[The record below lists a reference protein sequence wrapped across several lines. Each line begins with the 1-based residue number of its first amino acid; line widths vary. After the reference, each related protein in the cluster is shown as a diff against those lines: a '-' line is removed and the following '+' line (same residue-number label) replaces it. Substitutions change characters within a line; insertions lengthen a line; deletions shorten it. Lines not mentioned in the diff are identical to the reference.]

1 MPRLT
6 RLIQISIQA
15 TLIPLV
21 LWLFMPS
28 AFAQDTSCTPS
39 ANPAPNTGA
48 VPTSITNPVGEA
60 IVRQNQGEPGIV
72 ASDSASVQNA
82 MATNRG
88 TIVLCGDVLESNDE
102 DGNPTSTV
110 SVAVSATAGE
120 SSQNAATA
128 SNEAEGTIET
138 RGRAS
143 LGMLATTD
151 NSGKATAINRGSI
164 RTTGGGYDRKV
175 RQTDLAFGL
184 AVADGIEVFANG
196 DGAAEAINE
205 AGASIETTGLGA
217 RGIRVSG
224 ASSGDVSVTNLG
236 RITTRGNP
244 YFNAQFQYLQANGI
258 RLTSGGTGAA
268 AMINEGTIETFGL
281 NADAVY
287 VRSQAGLSSAV
298 NRGRII
304 AHSIGSAPL
313 PGRTFERNSRGMHV
327 WAGLDSSRGVNEES
341 GTIETEGHHS
351 HAMITGIN
359 GNNQRYSVSTNAIN
373 QGMVVTRGDF
383 AYGIYAY
390 GENGGTAD
398 YPNTIRAL
406 NEQTGSI
413 ATHGNESHALV
424 AWLWDNGDSD
434 SFGTVI
440 AENHGAIVTTGDYGP
455 TDDRKRVIGAE
466 AGQFRGTGR
475 PRGQSG
481 ESLVINTGTVQA
493 TGKLSYG
500 LSAFNYASGKSTIRM
515 TDGSI
520 VAGTANTNYG
530 IGVYAAVQT
539 SAADDAV
546 DDVDIDIQI
555 TGDETTV
562 VAHSAPADDP
572 LTTEH
577 LDTLGTGIWAE
588 INPVEPEQPDRSGHI
603 SVLVSDGAIVAAK
616 RAVFLEGGTT
626 AFNLMESTLT
636 GSVTFDNFADE
647 LTVQGGLVDG
657 AISFADGNDQLTIMN
672 RGYITGN
679 IDFGDGND
687 TLLVDVI
694 GNGTQASNIGG
705 MISGLEAMTKRGI
718 GDLLVRDA
726 MSEGTTLVVEE
737 GMLIIAGHLD
747 LGSAGTVTIRDNS
760 RLSFR
765 FSATGN
771 GKITAGQG
779 VTFLGSQPE
788 VFVEIAPELTGEQ
801 QQAVNARLKQGVDLL
816 GEGTNFIRQAEENEP
831 AENTEAS
838 IRTVGGR
845 QIGTAQS
852 LGSTTITANARQGAK
867 VEATA
872 LSTTTMPAADS
883 NDDNV
888 YLGAAAL
895 AVLWW
900 LMNDS
905 EETNLVDYESGKPNA
920 ASTHSLLENSISNS
934 PFVPWVRYHADNG
947 STPVQGMAVGIDTQ
961 FGNSARVRL
970 SAMPEAT
977 GKLNTGRLHLNE
989 ASSFEGNNF
998 MLESRFGRDSIFA
1011 TVRASRG
1018 QFQAQSSLHSDASQS
1033 RLGGNFNMIQNHFQ
1047 ASAGMQFEPVNGLEL
1062 ISTIGIYRG
1071 SVQQSEFVAGNSVLT
1086 AILPGNT
1093 RKYHGWKF
1101 GLNAQFKDWI
1111 GTSGDLKLRPQFGLS
1126 TYRTYTDGPSSLSL
1140 SQADRSGALRLTEQL
1155 HLQGLPRTVVALNA
1169 GLKIQ
1174 KSRDL
1179 QFRLNYAVISMHEEI
1194 HHGANAKLQINF

>member
-6 RLIQISIQA
+6 RLTQVSKQA
-15 TLIPLV
+15 TLISLI
-21 LWLFMPS
+21 LWLFMPN
-28 AFAQDTSCTPS
+28 AFAQSIICTPS
-39 ANPAPNTGA
+39 TNPAPNTGTA
-48 VPTSITNPVGEA
+48 PASITNPAGIA
-60 IVRQNQGEPGIV
+60 IARQNQGEHGIV
-72 ASDSASVQNA
+72 ASDSASEQNA

-88 TIVLCGDVLESNDE
+88 TIILCGDVLESNDE

-110 SVAVSATAGE
+110 AVAVSATANE
-120 SSQNAATA
+120 SSQSTATA
-128 SNEAEGTIET
+128 SNEAGGTIET

-151 NSGKATAINRGSI
+151 NTGKATAINRGSI

-196 DGAAEAINE
+196 EGAAEVINE
-205 AGASIETTGLGA
+205 SGASIETTGPGA
-217 RGIRVSG
+217 RGIRVAGESSG
-224 ASSGDVSVTNLG
+224 AVSVTNRG

-258 RLTSGGTGAA
+258 RLTSGGTGAST
-268 AMINEGTIETFGL
+268 MINEGTIETFGV

-304 AHSIGSAPL
+304 AHSRGAAPL

-327 WAGLDSSRGVNEES
+327 WAGLDSSRAVNEKS
-341 GTIETEGHHS
+341 GTIETRGHHS
-351 HAMITGIN
+351 HAVITGIN

-373 QGMVVTRGDF
+373 QGTVTTRGDF

-398 YPNTIRAL
+398 NPNTIRAV

-434 SFGTVI
+434 SFGTII
-440 AENHGAIVTTGDYGP
+440 AENHGAITTTGDYAP
-455 TDDRKRVIGAE
+455 TDDRKRVIGVE
-466 AGQFRGTGR
+466 AGQFRGASR
-475 PRGQSG
+475 PRGKSG
-481 ESLVINTGTVQA
+481 DSLVVNTGTVQA

-500 LSAFNYASGKSTIRM
+500 LSAFNYASGKSTIKM
-515 TDGSI
+515 TDGSV

-530 IGVYAAVQT
+530 VGVYAAVQT
-539 SAADDAV
+539 SAANDAV

-555 TGDETTV
+555 SGSETTV
-562 VAHSAPADDP
+562 TAHSAPADDP
-572 LTTEH
+572 LTTGH

-588 INPVEPEQPDRSGHI
+588 INPVESTQPDRSGHI
-603 SVLVSDGAIVAAK
+603 SVLVSNGATVTAK
-616 RAVFLEGGTT
+616 RAAFLEGGTT
-626 AFNLMESTLT
+626 AFTLKESTLT
-636 GSVTFDNFADE
+636 GSVVFDNFADNF
-647 LTVQGGLVDG
+647 TVQGGLVDG
-657 AISFADGNDQLTIMN
+657 AIEFANGNDQLTITN

-679 IDFGDGND
+679 LDFGDGSD
-687 TLLVDVI
+687 TLLLDVD
-694 GNGTQASNIGG
+694 GYGTQASKLGG
-705 MISGLEAMTKRGI
+705 VISGLEVMTKRGT
-718 GDLLVRDA
+718 GDVLVRDA
-726 MSEGTTLVVEE
+726 TSEGTTLVVEE
-737 GMLIIAGHLD
+737 GMLIIAGHLN

-765 FSATGN
+765 IGANSN

-779 VTFLGSQPE
+779 VEFLDSKPE
-788 VFVEIAPELTGEQ
+788 IFVEIAPELTGDQ
-801 QQAVNARLKQGVDLL
+801 QQTVNARLMQGVDLL
-816 GEGTNFIRQAEENEP
+816 GDSTNFTQKAEENAP

-838 IRTVGGR
+838 VRTVGGK
-845 QIGTAQS
+845 QIGTAQTH
-852 LGSTTITANARQGAK
+852 GSTTITANARQGATIEVAAK
-867 VEATA
+867 SATR
-872 LSTTTMPAADS
+872 PAPD
-883 NDDNV
+883 NDDNA

-900 LMNDS
+900 LMRDK
-905 EETNLVDYESGKPNA
+905 EETNLVDYESGNSNA
-920 ASTHSLLENSISNS
+920 ASPYSPLKNQVTDS
-934 PFVPWVRYHADNG
+934 PFVPWVRHYTDN
-947 STPVQGMAVGIDTQ
+947 SIAPVQGMALGIDTQ
-961 FGNSARVRL
+961 FGNSGRVRL

-977 GKLNTGRLHLNE
+977 GKSNTGRLHLNE
-989 ASSFEGNNF
+989 SSSFEGHNF

-1011 TVRASRG
+1011 TI
-1018 QFQAQSSLHSDASQS
+1018 HASQGQYHAHS
-1033 RLGGNFNMIQNHFQ
+1033 SFRSNATQGRLSGNFNMVQNHFQ
-1047 ASAGMQFEPVNGLEL
+1047 ASAGIQFEPLNGLEL

-1086 AILPGNT
+1086 TTLPSNT

-1111 GTSGDLKLRPQFGLS
+1111 GTSGDLKLQPQFGLS

-1140 SQADRSGALRLTEQL
+1140 SQSERSGALRFTEQL
-1155 HLQGLPRTVVALNA
+1155 RLQGLPQTVFAFNA
-1169 GLKIQ
+1169 GLKVQ
-1174 KSRDL
+1174 KSRDTHL
-1179 QFRLNYAVISMHEEI
+1179 KLDYAVISMREEI
-1194 HHGANAKLQINF
+1194 HHGAFGKLQINF

>member
-1 MPRLT
+1 M
-6 RLIQISIQA
+6 
-15 TLIPLV
+15 
-21 LWLFMPS
+21 
-28 AFAQDTSCTPS
+28 
-39 ANPAPNTGA
+39 
-48 VPTSITNPVGEA
+48 
-60 IVRQNQGEPGIV
+60 
-72 ASDSASVQNA
+72 
-82 MATNRG
+82 
-88 TIVLCGDVLESNDE
+88 
-102 DGNPTSTV
+102 
-110 SVAVSATAGE
+110 
-120 SSQNAATA
+120 
-128 SNEAEGTIET
+128 
-138 RGRAS
+138 
-143 LGMLATTD
+143 
-151 NSGKATAINRGSI
+151 INR
-164 RTTGGGYDRKV
+164 
-175 RQTDLAFGL
+175 
-184 AVADGIEVFANG
+184 
-196 DGAAEAINE
+196 
-205 AGASIETTGLGA
+205 
-217 RGIRVSG
+217 
-224 ASSGDVSVTNLG
+224 G

-258 RLTSGGTGAA
+258 RLTTGGTGSAT
-268 AMINEGTIETFGL
+268 MINEGMIETFGL

-373 QGMVVTRGDF
+373 QGIVVTRGDF

-390 GENGGTAD
+390 GENGGTAN

-440 AENHGAIVTTGDYGP
+440 AENHGAIATTGDYGP

-466 AGQFRGTGR
+466 AGQFRVTGR
-475 PRGQSG
+475 PRGKSG

-515 TDGSI
+515 TGGSI

-530 IGVYAAVQT
+530 VGVYAAVQT
-539 SAADDAV
+539 SAANDAN

-588 INPVEPEQPDRSGHI
+588 INPVEPEQPDQSGHI
-603 SVLVSDGAIVAAK
+603 SVLISDGAIVAAK

-626 AFNLMESTLT
+626 AFNLIESTLT
-636 GSVTFDNFADE
+636 GSVTFDDFADE
-647 LTVQGGLVDG
+647 LTVRGGLVDG
-657 AISFADGNDQLTIMN
+657 AIDFANGNDQLTIMN
-672 RGYITGN
+672 RGYITSN
-679 IDFGDGND
+679 VDFGDGDD
-687 TLLVDVI
+687 TLLIDVV

-718 GDLLVRDA
+718 GDVLVRDA

-737 GMLIIAGHLD
+737 GMLIIAGHLN
-747 LGSAGTVTIRDNS
+747 LGSAGTVTIRDDS

-765 FSATGN
+765 FGATGN

-779 VTFLGSQPE
+779 VTFLGSRPE
-788 VFVEIAPELTGEQ
+788 IFIEIAPELTGEQ
-801 QQAVNARLKQGVDLL
+801 QQAGNARLRQGVDLL
-816 GEGTNFIRQAEENEP
+816 GDGTNFVHQAAENEA

-845 QIGTAQS
+845 QIGTAQT
-852 LGSTTITANARQGAK
+852 LGSTTITANAGQGAK
-867 VEATA
+867 VEVAA
-872 LSTTTMPAADS
+872 QSTRMPAADS

-900 LMNDS
+900 LMNDN
-905 EETNLVDYESGKPNA
+905 EETNLVDYESGHSNA
-920 ASTHSLLENSISNS
+920 ASTDSLITNSPPDS

-947 STPVQGMAVGIDTQ
+947 STPVQGMALGIDAQ
-961 FGNSARVRL
+961 FRDSARVRL

-977 GKLNTGRLHLNE
+977 GKWNTGRLHLNE
-989 ASSFEGNNF
+989 ASNFEGNNF
-998 MLESRFGRDSIFA
+998 MLESRFGRDSMFA
-1011 TVRASRG
+1011 TIRASRG
-1018 QFQAQSSLHSDASQS
+1018 QYQAHSSFHSDATQS
-1033 RLGGNFNMIQNHFQ
+1033 RLNGNFNMVQNHFQ
-1047 ASAGMQFEPVNGLEL
+1047 ASAGMQFEPVSGLEL
-1062 ISTIGIYRG
+1062 TSTIGIYRG

-1086 AILPGNT
+1086 TILPGNT

-1111 GTSGDLKLRPQFGLS
+1111 GTSSDLKLQPQFGLN

-1140 SQADRSGALRLTEQL
+1140 SQSERSGALRLTEQL

-1169 GLKIQ
+1169 GLKVQ

-1194 HHGANAKLQINF
+1194 HHGANAKFQINF